1 MGSYSRPSVE
11 IDQRRTLLGPNQ
23 ASMMERF
30 AKIASSRKSLTIF
43 AKELHHR
50 CLTGLEILLQICLKR
65 TIMET
70 TDHCGISF
78 PSWEYTKTT
87 TKVFLR
93 FTMGKAFLIK
103 TLYLELTIKWF

>member
-30 AKIASSRKSLTIF
+30 AKIVNSRKSLTIF

-50 CLTGLEILLQICLKR
+50 CLTGL
-65 TIMET
+65 
-70 TDHCGISF
+70 
-78 PSWEYTKTT
+78 
-87 TKVFLR
+87 
-93 FTMGKAFLIK
+93 
-103 TLYLELTIKWF
+103 